1 MSDELW
7 EPEMEVIM
15 PTIERYEIKTPE
27 HKIIHTLKNDELHLA
42 REMID
47 GTRNYIHYIFK
58 TVEIE

>member
-1 MSDELW
+1 
-7 EPEMEVIM
+7 MEVIM